1 MSELNVC
8 RICLRTRS
16 KSYEC
21 NRFQLKNYYEE
32 ILGSKVFTTDGL
44 PQTFCVECAT
54 MLHKY
59 HKFKEKCHI
68 GLKLLTDILHNE
80 PITYNAVCKVKKQC
94 KTLHSTLEIVTVY
107 TNRVRTYFVKENRH
121 TNKNNLKKIIDDE
134 LSNDVDWND
143 PDIDPVGEVYD
154 SPDCNNT
161 HKVTDESV
169 MEVEDNKQTDIIHEN
184 LDLQP
189 IYNPN
194 VVFIDDKVEVRCN
207 DISKDINIENK
218 EDIISKDNRK
228 KKKKGRKKK
237 EKEVKIKK
245 CRDIRKNTK
254 ISVTMSKKQDSFK
267 ATNKKMNIL
276 EGKNWKKISLS
287 EDEAQKEFNA
297 RSEDR
302 KYIAA
307 AFKCTDCYKGFS
319 KEEMLNRHRQLRHNK
334 SDRFECRFCHMHF
347 SMDCYLRKH
356 MRQHY
361 TKYECQRCQ
370 RICPLETT
378 ALLHEEFHTGDVKKC
393 AHCNKEFRHL
403 STYYTHLRTHRSEHV
418 CTLCGVSFVSMA
430 GLHMHKKVKH
440 VNNEVE
446 HSEDEANQ
454 QEVNTYCERCDIRF
468 ETRKAYEEH
477 LSHSVLHVDNAEEP
491 DLDEEVTDVTCKT
504 KYRKPMRMKT
514 KPTTCRQCGK
524 HFETQAAC
532 LKHHLAEHPR
542 TAFTTDRYVCEICGV
557 SLAPGSIAA
566 HQNRHTRRKLYPCDI
581 CGRTF
586 NVSVVL
592 KRHMLVHT
600 GERPISCNLCD
611 KRFTRTQSMKLHYR
625 TYHLKQPYPKRNK
638 RKKKEDHP
646 EASDSDLMYLLDASL
661 TRSTHKNTQS
671 LH

>member
-1 MSELNVC
+1 MTDFDIC
-8 RICLRTRS
+8 RICLNTQAKCYKFDQFR
-16 KSYEC
+16 
-21 NRFQLKNYYEE
+21 LKDYYEE
-32 ILGSKVFTTDGL
+32 ILGFKANPLDNL
-44 PQTFCVECAT
+44 PHTFCYECAT
-54 MLHKY
+54 MLYKY
-59 HKFKEKCHI
+59 HKFKEKCYL
-68 GLKLLTDILHNE
+68 GLNLLTELLRE
-80 PITYNAVCKVKKQC
+80 GPITHDSVLKIKGGCKHLQSP
-94 KTLHSTLEIVTVY
+94 LQIVTVCAKH
-107 TNRVRTYFVKENRH
+107 VRTYFVKDNNCTTTKNQIENVNENVA
-121 TNKNNLKKIIDDE
+121 TAEKMSDDC
-134 LSNDVDWND
+134 VRND
-143 PDIDPVGEVYD
+143 PEFDPVANDID
-154 SPDCNNT
+154 SPDSYRLEI
-161 HKVTDESV
+161 DETSV
-169 MEVEDNKQTDIIHEN
+169 PELDEIKENKQIDIIVEN
-184 LDLQP
+184 LNVAP
-189 IYNPN
+189 SYSPN
-194 VVFIDDKVEVRCN
+194 ALFIDDKEEIICN
-207 DISKDINIENK
+207 DTFIDIIDHEEVISKT
-218 EDIISKDNRK
+218 SHK

-237 EKEVKIKK
+237 EIEVK
-245 CRDIRKNTK
+245 RQTRRETRNSSKNK
-254 ISVTMSKKQDSFK
+254 ITMSKKENSFK

-276 EGKNWKKISLS
+276 EGKNWKKITLS
-287 EDEAQKEFNA
+287 EEEAQKEFNA

-319 KEEMLNRHRQLRHNK
+319 KDEMLNRHRQLRHNK
-334 SDRFECRFCHMHF
+334 SIRFECRFCHMHF

-393 AHCNKEFRHL
+393 EHCNKEFRHL

-440 VNNEVE
+440 VNNEIE
-446 HSEDEANQ
+446 RSEDETNQ
-454 QEVNTYCERCDIRF
+454 EEVDTYCERCDIRF
-468 ETRKAYEEH
+468 ETRRAYDEH
-477 LSHSVLHVDNAEEP
+477 LSHSVLHVDNAEES
-491 DLDEEVTDVTCKT
+491 DVNQEVTDATHKT
-504 KYRKPMRMKT
+504 KYRKPMRAKT

-592 KRHMLVHT
+592 KRHMLVSAYWREAYIVQLVRQT
-600 GERPISCNLCD
+600 
-611 KRFTRTQSMKLHYR
+611 LHENPEYEAALS
-625 TYHLKQPYPKRNK
+625 HLPS
-638 RKKKEDHP
+638 ETALS
-646 EASDSDLMYLLDASL
+646 EA
-661 TRSTHKNTQS
+661 K
-671 LH
+671 